1 MGGIFDKWARGCRYK
16 SHEFVVKV
24 WDIGGAS
31 VGMLALPLML
41 MFVGMELQGD
51 LPPSNYKPLAV
62 FVGCVNIFTSSIF
75 LFVASY
81 RCGSSHAVGLTSC
94 HVPVLCRYA
103 TNWDAYDR
111 NVTKSHMAPLFI
123 MLVLC
128 VWAMVVVVCYGV
140 IVPYSDAV
148 WIKILAD
155 PDQHQPFHDPE
166 AGWKNAGPGGQGRLA
181 LTPLKSDQDS
191 GDSKDPEPT
200 PLPPPNFDGD
210 GDEGADAKAEGEDD
224 GDRQELDP
232 NFVITARVVEQELAD
247 VVITWDAPPG
257 TKAREIQC
265 VPRMAFRA
273 RSRRL
278 TAVLWCP
285 HLVAGTRWM

>member
-1 MGGIFDKWARGCRYK
+1 MPCA
-16 SHEFVVKV
+16 
-24 WDIGGAS
+24 GA
-31 VGMLALPLML
+31 
-41 MFVGMELQGD
+41 LQ
-51 LPPSNYKPLAV
+51 V
-62 FVGCVNIFTSSIF
+62 
-75 LFVASY
+75 
-81 RCGSSHAVGLTSC
+81 RH
-94 HVPVLCRYA
+94 H
-103 TNWDAYDR
+103 NWDAYDR

-224 GDRQELDP
+224 GDHQELDP

-285 HLVAGTRWM
+285 HVVAGTRWM